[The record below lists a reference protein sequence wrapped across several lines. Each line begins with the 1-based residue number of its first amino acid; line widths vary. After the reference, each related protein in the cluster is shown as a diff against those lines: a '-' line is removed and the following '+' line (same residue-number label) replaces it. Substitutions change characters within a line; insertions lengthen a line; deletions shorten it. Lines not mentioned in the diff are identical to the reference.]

1 MNYAKAVRGTMQEMF
16 GGMEHWADSHA
27 PLGNGPRRQE
37 ELQGSIAVDAYY
49 AAAERRNFQ
58 PGHELEDW
66 LDAEAEVLAEREK
79 LKPNSLRT
87 LGDA

>member
-37 ELQGSIAVDAYY
+37 ELQGSIAVDAYMRPS
-49 AAAERRNFQ
+49 AVTFSRGMSSKTGSMQR
-58 PGHELEDW
+58 PKSW
-66 LDAEAEVLAEREK
+66 RREK
-79 LKPNSLRT
+79 N
-87 LGDA
+87 